1 MEFSQFKNNA
11 IKTSYRHGNLY
22 EVGSY
27 VKCLTENKIGKV
39 YRRGPNYV
47 ICITEKGE
55 MFRSWIT
62 DLMEYTQFNKSGDTA
77 KHRLVGTPEYKK
89 LTHEMTPGSEYD
101 PFKAKNTINKNKQF
115 KEENMSTTVRL
126 SAWMMSLNR
135 FEQIEIASKI
145 DTILIENSDENN
157 IITAIDES
165 FGTERMKD
173 LALEYV
179 TIVSEG
185 KIKGADGKAC
195 WKGYKY
201 AGTESGKDKCVKAGF
216 EPEGEII
223 EGMKQARAN
232 VGASTCW
239 DGYKAK
245 GTKTKN
251 GREVPN
257 CVKEDEELEEAKNGL
272 YANIHAKRKR
282 GEAPAKPGHE
292 DYPAKDAFKKAAR
305 TAKNEALDPV
315 GKEDH
320 DVDNDGDS
328 DKSDKYLKKRR
339 AAVSAAINSK
349 KMKEGFSDWRSEL
362 SEKASKYVEVSPKVE
377 DQDEP
382 SGTFDKNKKLKDKK
396 NDVKEECDCEEE
408 TPKDKKVKRVK
419 YADGVKEGVDMK
431 KREDI
436 VMGMKKNAKD
446 FKTRYGDKAKEVM
459 YATATKM
466 SK

>member
-39 YRRGPNYV
+39 HRRGPNYV
-47 ICITEKGE
+47 ICITENGE

-62 DLMEYTQFNKSGDTA
+62 DLMEYKQFNKSGDTA

-89 LTHEMTPGSEYD
+89 LTHEMAPGSEYD

-115 KEENMSTTVRL
+115 KEENMSTTVQL

-135 FEQIEIASKI
+135 AEQLEIASKI
-145 DTILIENSDENN
+145 DGILIENSDENT

-201 AGTESGKDKCVKAGF
+201 AGTENGKDKCVKAGF
-216 EPEGEII
+216 EPDGEVI
-223 EGMKQARAN
+223 E
-232 VGASTCW
+232 
-239 DGYKAK
+239 
-245 GTKTKN
+245 
-251 GREVPN
+251 E
-257 CVKEDEELEEAKNGL
+257 
-272 YANIHAKRKR
+272 
-282 GEAPAKPGHE
+282 
-292 DYPAKDAFKKAAR
+292 KK
-305 TAKNEALDPV
+305 KLDPV
-315 GKEDH
+315 GKEDG
-320 DVDNDGDS
+320 DVDNDGDK
-328 DKSDKYLKKRR
+328 DKSDSYLMKKR
-339 AAVSAAINSK
+339 AVVSAAVKAN

-362 SEKASKYVEVSPKVE
+362 SEKASKYVEVSPEVE

-382 SGTFDKNKKLKDKK
+382 SGTFDKNKKLKGKK
-396 NDVKEECDCEEE
+396 DDVKEECGCEEE
-408 TPKDKKVKRVK
+408 TPKDKKTKRVK
-419 YADGVKEGVDMK
+419 YADGVKEEVDMK

-436 VMGMKKNAKD
+436 VKGMKKNAKD
-446 FKTRYGDKAKEVM
+446 FKARYGDRAKEVM

>member
-257 CVKEDEELEEAKNGL
+257 CVKEDEELEEA
-272 YANIHAKRKR
+272 
-282 GEAPAKPGHE
+282 
-292 DYPAKDAFKKAAR
+292 
-305 TAKNEALDPV
+305 LDPV